1 MFDSSYGKISVNNI
15 INCKKIRFVFIL
27 LYDVRYR
34 LNSICIC
41 ICKCFDNFIGNI
53 RICVEIRNMID
64 VNLKF
69 I

>member
-41 ICKCFDNFIGNI
+41 KCFDNFIGNI
-53 RICVEIRNMID
+53 CMEIRNMID